1 MFFSGCFLVPFFYGF
16 LDVLAAI
23 YDIHGIKCCFFET
36 VGDIINIMSLVVFG
50 VISDIINIMS
60 LIVVFNAFFSKV
72 DSQKRG

>member
-36 VGDIINIMSLVVFG
+36 VGDIINIMSL
-50 VISDIINIMS
+50 
-60 LIVVFNAFFSKV
+60 IVVFNAFFSKV